1 MAFPSSPTS
10 NQQATVNGVVYT
22 YNSSKGA
29 WQRTTTSSTNLTVAS
44 VAVTT
49 AITSPNLYIS
59 GPTTITGTVTL
70 TSTQPLLPAANAAV
84 DIGSNTQWFR
94 TFYGKS
100 TQAQYADLAENYL
113 GDRDDYMPGTVMVFG
128 GDAEVTAAQQEYDTR
143 VAGVVSDNPA
153 YLMNV
158 ADVGN
163 RFMVPIALTGRV
175 PTRVQGPI
183 NPGDVLV
190 TSNQYGVAKKIDNHR
205 FLPGVVIGKA
215 LGKIETDT
223 VETIEVVIGRF

>member
-1 MAFPSSPTS
+1 MAFPSSPIS
-10 NQQATVNGVVYT
+10 NQQATVNGVIYT
-22 YNSSKGA
+22 YNSSKSA
-29 WQRTTTSSTNLTVAS
+29 WQRTTSSSVNLTVNNVS
-44 VAVTT
+44 VTT

-70 TSTQPLLPAANAAV
+70 TSTQPLLPASNAAV
-84 DIGSNTQWFR
+84 DLGSNTQWFR

-128 GDAEVTAAQQEYDTR
+128 GDKEVTAATKEYDSR
-143 VAGVVSDNPA
+143 VAGVVSQNPA

-158 ADVGN
+158 ADVNN
-163 RFMVPIALTGRV
+163 RFMVPVALTGRV
-175 PTRVQGPI
+175 PTKVQGPVTK
-183 NPGDVLV
+183 GELLV
-190 TSNQYGVAKKIDNHR
+190 TSNEYGIAQRLDNGR
-205 FLPGVVIGKA
+205 FIPGVVLGKA
-215 LGKIETDT
+215 LENIETNT

>member
-1 MAFPSSPTS
+1 MAFPSSPSS
-10 NQQATVNGVVYT
+10 NQQATVNGVIYT

-29 WQRTTTSSTNLTVAS
+29 WQRTTSSSTNLTVAS

-128 GDAEVTAAQQEYDTR
+128 GSAEVTASQREYDTR

-158 ADVGN
+158 ADVDN
-163 RFMVPIALTGRV
+163 RFMVPSALTGRV
-175 PTRVQGPI
+175 PTKVQGPVEI
-183 NPGDVLV
+183 GDVLV
-190 TSNQYGVAKKIDNHR
+190 TSDQYGVAKRIDNSR
-205 FLPGVVIGKA
+205 FVPGVVVGKA

>member
-1 MAFPSSPTS
+1 MAFPSSPSS

-22 YNSSKGA
+22 YNSSKTA
-29 WQRTTTSSTNLTVAS
+29 WQRTTSSSTNLTVAS
-44 VAVTT
+44 IAVTS

-70 TSTQPLLPAANAAV
+70 TSTQPLLPASNAAV
-84 DIGSNTQWFR
+84 DIGSSTQWFR

-113 GDRDDYMPGTVMVFG
+113 GDRDDYMPGTVMIFG
-128 GDAEVTAAQQEYDTR
+128 GSAEVTAVQKEYDTR

-175 PTRVQGPI
+175 PTKVQGPVEI
-183 NPGDVLV
+183 GDVLV
-190 TSNQYGVAKKIDNHR
+190 TSSQYGIAQKIDNAK
-205 FLPGVVIGKA
+205 FVPGCILGKA
-215 LGKIETDT
+215 LGKIEDNS
-223 VETIEVVIGRF
+223 VGTIEVVIGRF